1 MPVLS
6 SLHERVAVAYMEN
19 DAQKSQQLLSTTNRG
34 GESDQQSFTES
45 EHLPVTV
52 FQQRIAEWNGI
63 NLVLGFYQIF
73 LDWYRE
79 CLMTSIYQTTWKC
92 SDIRCEILRICC
104 SYVNGTAVAGEL
116 ILRMRSRIW
125 YLAGFTLVQSNP
137 TGSWAEA
144 KLGMRSLWSK

>member
-52 FQQRIAEWNGI
+52 FQQRIAE
-63 NLVLGFYQIF
+63 
-73 LDWYRE
+73 
-79 CLMTSIYQTTWKC
+79 
-92 SDIRCEILRICC
+92 
-104 SYVNGTAVAGEL
+104 
-116 ILRMRSRIW
+116 
-125 YLAGFTLVQSNP
+125 
-137 TGSWAEA
+137 
-144 KLGMRSLWSK
+144 